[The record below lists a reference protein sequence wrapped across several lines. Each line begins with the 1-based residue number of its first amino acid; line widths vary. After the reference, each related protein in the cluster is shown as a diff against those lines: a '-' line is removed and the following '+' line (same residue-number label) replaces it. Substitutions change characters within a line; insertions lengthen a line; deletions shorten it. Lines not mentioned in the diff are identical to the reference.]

1 MTLPKNTTLDTVPS
15 SSGFITL
22 LHKWAPAYR
31 PPSCLFPHCRPRP
44 ISSKSRQYQTQIF
57 THAIIL
63 KTVQTSRW
71 LATWSLPALPTSQN
85 IPPHSLAIDGIEPYG
100 YNSSSCHGPLGLSDP
115 QTLHCA
121 AEGISLG
128 RMRPFSS
135 PHLLWESPCPPP
147 LLGSDPSSLWA
158 SGQPHVVETF
168 HLVQP
173 CPSTTQLSVF
183 CVTVP
188 GGHILFLNQL
198 PATLRVWLLSSSL
211 CRIASFWRVNK
222 KGMCRLTWSPFHQE
236 NEFSYTCQW
245 KVSRLTYISL
255 SKMAKESGEVSI

>member
-1 MTLPKNTTLDTVPS
+1 MQRHIGQGWWRCLRTPLRTQYHLALALSLCYINEP
-15 SSGFITL
+15 
-22 LHKWAPAYR
+22 LHIGP
-31 PPSCLFPHCRPRP
+31 
-44 ISSKSRQYQTQIF
+44 Q
-57 THAIIL
+57 
-63 KTVQTSRW
+63 V
-71 LATWSLPALPTSQN
+71 
-85 IPPHSLAIDGIEPYG
+85 GG
-100 YNSSSCHGPLGLSDP
+100 SSCHGPLALSDP

-121 AEGISLG
+121 AEGLSLG

-135 PHLLWESPCPPP
+135 PRLLWESPCPPP

-173 CPSTTQLSVF
+173 CPSTTQLSVS
-183 CVTVP
+183 CVTLP

-222 KGMCRLTWSPFHQE
+222 KGMCRLTWSPFCQE
-236 NEFSYTCQW
+236 NKFSYTCQW
-245 KVSRLTYISL
+245 KVSRLTYSSL